1 MEDYSTLAFVLKQ
14 EPTKEQDRNY
24 VFFTQKFGKIS
35 LLARGVRKI
44 NAKLAGHL
52 ELPSL
57 VQIQF
62 TMSQKPRLIS
72 ALEKFSFPVIKK
84 NTKALTVAFLIA
96 DLVAKFTLE
105 KQADAEI
112 WKLLSDVFYFLE
124 ENFNKHPEIA
134 DFGWFYFNA
143 QFLEILG
150 LAPFLEGCVECG
162 KTIDNKFFS
171 FEKKGVVCSKHSQK
185 KDWPMSSIQRRA
197 LNLLFNSS
205 LERFSH
211 PSYIQGILK
220 EKKYIRKFFN
230 EFTLA
235 VKSDIM

>member
-14 EPTKEQDRNY
+14 EPIKEQDRNY
-24 VFFTQKFGKIS
+24 TFFTQKFGKIT
-35 LLARGVRKI
+35 LLARGTRKI

-62 TMSQKPRLIS
+62 TISQRPRLTS

-96 DLVAKFTLE
+96 DLVDRFTLE
-105 KQADAEI
+105 KQVDAEI
-112 WKLLSDVFYFLE
+112 WKLLSDAFYFLE
-124 ENFNKHPEIA
+124 ENFNKYPEIA
-134 DFGWFYFNA
+134 DFVWLYFNA

-150 LAPFLEGCVECG
+150 LAPFLEGCIECG

-171 FEKKGVVCSKHSQK
+171 FEKKGIVCSKHSQK
-185 KDWPMSSIQRRA
+185 KDRPITSSQKRA

-205 LERFSH
+205 LQRFSQ
-211 PSYIQGILK
+211 PSYIQEILK

-235 VKSDIM
+235 VKADII